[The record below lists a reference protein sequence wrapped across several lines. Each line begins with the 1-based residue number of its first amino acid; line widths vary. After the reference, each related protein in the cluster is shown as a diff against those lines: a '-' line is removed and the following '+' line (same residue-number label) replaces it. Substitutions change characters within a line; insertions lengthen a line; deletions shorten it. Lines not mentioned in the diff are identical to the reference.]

1 MVRRVP
7 ASCSRRDFLAWLSVA
22 PLLAHAADA
31 RVVVY
36 PPPESDGDE
45 RSAYRID
52 LLRLAFAK
60 LGLPY
65 RLRPGDTVMPQ
76 GRALRRIEQQ
86 QEVDVFWSMTSV
98 EREQQLLPIRIPI
111 DRGLLGWR
119 LLLIRNGDAARFA
132 AIDSLAPLARLHGAQ
147 GHDWP
152 DYRILRHAGLD
163 VYPVSRYESLFSML
177 ERGRIDYVPRSVSE
191 IDGELQAHKP
201 GAFAIEPRLALHYP
215 TAEYFFVHRQ
225 RTELA
230 RQIEAGLRRALADG
244 SFQRLFRQYH
254 GQPLH
259 RASLAQRRV
268 LQIVNPLLPDATPLR
283 DAALWFTP

>member
-132 AIDSLAPLARLHGAQ
+132 AIDSLAPLARLSHPSDANCSG
-147 GHDWP
+147 
-152 DYRILRHAGLD
+152 ILEGQ
-163 VYPVSRYESLFSML
+163 S
-177 ERGRIDYVPRSVSE
+177 PR
-191 IDGELQAHKP
+191 P
-201 GAFAIEPRLALHYP
+201 
-215 TAEYFFVHRQ
+215 
-225 RTELA
+225 
-230 RQIEAGLRRALADG
+230 
-244 SFQRLFRQYH
+244 
-254 GQPLH
+254 
-259 RASLAQRRV
+259 
-268 LQIVNPLLPDATPLR
+268 LQILPLKCICRAFSFECECTWKQTP
-283 DAALWFTP
+283 